1 MTDRVAVMNEP
12 GSSTSPSSNDVA
24 VAARPNTAILQKV
37 RDAGLA
43 GATTLFKHALDA
55 SDDALFGFS
64 EKSDSATERGQYMDA
79 MRAMRLGRPALEQAF
94 RDQLANRFL
103 EFSRGKSGPG
113 SALGDSFDSDAL
125 SLVEENDLEEDLAV
139 NGMVAKAVVR
149 HHSALYAL
157 HQRLAAV
164 MGIKEVDADSNP
176 LGPAAICQ
184 ALRAVVRHLEA
195 DVTVKLVI
203 FKIFDRHVVV
213 DLDHLYTDVNR
224 VLADAGVLPHIK
236 FVRPPRAAGE
246 PAPSKT
252 ATEAE
257 PAAGAEAGKTDT
269 AAAQGAATA
278 SGGSGAASLAE
289 AAGSDEVVAALA
301 HLLSSRRESAR
312 AGASVAAGPSVA
324 NSELIAA
331 LARMQSS
338 RSASAEPEGAAMSLL
353 ERIDRVKHELIDQLR
368 SAGID
373 QAEHRVAG
381 ADEDAIDLVSMLFQF
396 VVQDR
401 NLPAEIQAVLS
412 RLQIPYVRVAVKD
425 KHLFAQRQHPARL
438 LLDTMAVASVGW
450 SKEADRD
457 GRFLTMLEQTVQRVT
472 SEYADDLRLFTSLE
486 VEFEAF
492 LEKQKKQSEAAEQR
506 ATDAALGREKLAQAR
521 RAATGVVSTRLARRE
536 LPPLAREIVLNPWT
550 NFLVLTH
557 LRQGPDST
565 EWKSAVNF
573 IDAVIWASLP
583 KTQEKDFER
592 LRAMIPQMQGFLRHG
607 LGMVGFG
614 EHDALRL
621 VQGFGV
627 LFETL
632 HTREVALDQAETI
645 SAAERSLDNGAQTP
659 SIAAAVIDPE
669 PADAPLPDD
678 DEFLVRV
685 RALKVGTWVEFA
697 DGTSAPE
704 RAKVSWISP
713 VSARLLFVNRKGLK
727 VAERSVYTL
736 ANELRSGVAQVLEVA
751 PIFERALNSIMNRL
765 KYEHLL
771 ASGARPAGESVAQI
785 G

>member
-1 MTDRVAVMNEP
+1 MTDRVAGMIDP
-12 GSSTSPSSNDVA
+12 GSSTPSGPSEVA
-24 VAARPNTAILQKV
+24 VATRSSAAILQHV
-37 RDAGLA
+37 REAGLA
-43 GATTLFKHALDA
+43 AASTLFKHALDA

-64 EKSDSATERGQYMDA
+64 EKSDSAAERSQYMDA

-94 RDQLANRFL
+94 RDQLADRFL
-103 EFSRGKSGPG
+103 AFARGK
-113 SALGDSFDSDAL
+113 AKAADADFDLGAL

-139 NGMVAKAVVR
+139 NGMVAKAVIR

-164 MGIKEVDADSNP
+164 MGVKEVDADSNP

-195 DVTVKLVI
+195 EVTVKLVI

-246 PAPSKT
+246 PAAAKPT
-252 ATEAE
+252 AEGE
-257 PAAGAEAGKTDT
+257 
-269 AAAQGAATA
+269 GAATA
-278 SGGSGAASLAE
+278 EGAKAGAGAAAGSGTPAATSLAD

-301 HLLSSRRESAR
+301 QLLSSRRESSR
-312 AGASVAAGPSVA
+312 SGAAVAAGPSVGS
-324 NSELIAA
+324 SELIAA
-331 LARMQSS
+331 LARMQST
-338 RSASAEPEGAAMSLL
+338 RSSEPEPEGAAISLL

-373 QAEHRVAG
+373 QAEHRVSG

-425 KHLFAQRQHPARL
+425 KHLFAQRRHPARL
-438 LLDTMAVASVGW
+438 LLDTMATASVGW
-450 SKEADRD
+450 SKDADRD
-457 GRFLTMLEQTVQRVT
+457 GRFLTMLEQTVTRVT
-472 SEYADDLRLFTSLE
+472 SDYADDLKLFTTLE
-486 VEFEAF
+486 LEFEAF

-506 ATDAALGREKLAQAR
+506 ANDAALGREKLAQAR
-521 RAATGVVSTRLARRE
+521 RAATGIVSTRLARRE

-592 LRAMIPQMQGFLRHG
+592 LRTMIPQMQGFLRHG

-632 HTREVALDQAETI
+632 HTREVALDQAESI

-659 SIAAAVIDPE
+659 SIAAAAIDPE

-678 DEFLVRV
+678 DEYLMKV

-704 RAKVSWISP
+704 RAKVSWISL

-751 PIFERALNSIMNRL
+751 PVFERALNSIMNRL

-771 ASGARPAGESVAQI
+771 ASGARPAGESVSQAS
-785 G
+785 

>member
-1 MTDRVAVMNEP
+1 MTDRVAGMIDP
-12 GSSTSPSSNDVA
+12 GSSNPSGPSDVA
-24 VAARPNTAILQKV
+24 VATRPNAAILQRV

-43 GATTLFKHALDA
+43 AASTLFKHALDA

-64 EKSDSATERGQYMDA
+64 EKSESATERGQYMDA

-94 RDQLANRFL
+94 RDQLADSFL
-103 EFSRGKSGPG
+103 GFTRGK
-113 SALGDSFDSDAL
+113 AKAADADFDSGAL

-164 MGIKEVDADSNP
+164 MGVKEVDADSNP

-195 DVTVKLVI
+195 EVTVKLVI

-224 VLADAGVLPHIK
+224 VLAEAGVLPHIK

-246 PAPSKT
+246 PVTAKPS
-252 ATEAE
+252 AE
-257 PAAGAEAGKTDT
+257 AEAGADEAKPG
-269 AAAQGAATA
+269 APGAQG
-278 SGGSGAASLAE
+278 GGTLANGARSLAE

-301 HLLSSRRESAR
+301 QLLSSRRESTR
-312 AGASVAAGPSVA
+312 NGAAVAAGPSVG
-324 NSELIAA
+324 SGELIAA
-331 LARMQSS
+331 LSRMQST
-338 RSASAEPEGAAMSLL
+338 RSAATEPEDTAMSLL

-368 SAGID
+368 SAGIE
-373 QAEHRVAG
+373 QPEHRVSG

-412 RLQIPYVRVAVKD
+412 RLQIPYIRVAVKD
-425 KHLFAQRQHPARL
+425 KHLFAQRRHPARL
-438 LLDTMAVASVGW
+438 LLDTMAIASVGW

-472 SEYADDLRLFTSLE
+472 SEYADDLQLFTTLE
-486 VEFEAF
+486 IEFEAF

-506 ATDAALGREKLAQAR
+506 ANDAALGREKLAQAR
-521 RAATGVVSTRLARRE
+521 RAATGIVSTRLARRE

-573 IDAVIWASLP
+573 IDALIWASLP

-592 LRAMIPQMQGFLRHG
+592 LRTMIPQMQGFLRHG

-621 VQGFGV
+621 VQGFGA
-627 LFETL
+627 LYESL
-632 HTREVALDQAETI
+632 HTHEVALDQAESI

-678 DEFLVRV
+678 DEFLMRV

-704 RAKVSWISP
+704 RAKVSWISL

-751 PIFERALNSIMNRL
+751 PVFERALNSIMNRL

-771 ASGARPAGESVAQI
+771 AGGARPAGESVAQV